1 MNLVRLLPVLLSSL
15 LLAAHFFRF
24 GHLFLVLLS
33 LIFPALLWIRK
44 RWAVRVV
51 QGILVIGSIEWLRT
65 LLVFVNI
72 RIAVG
77 EPWVR
82 LVLILGTVA
91 ALTLASTFVFRL
103 PALKKRYSH

>member
-51 QGILVIGSIEWLRT
+51 QGILIIGSIEWLRT
-65 LLVFVNI
+65 LLVFANI

-103 PALKKRYSH
+103 SALKKRYSL

>member
-103 PALKKRYSH
+103 PALKKRCSL